1 MQPLDF
7 ESQSTY
13 NLRVQ
18 ALEVINPP
26 VLEGF
31 TTVIITLRDINDSP
45 PEFTRN
51 NYVFS
56 VSEGTPIGTPVGTV
70 VATDND
76 GGDSGRVSVP
86 YINCK

>member
-1 MQPLDF
+1 MRVRAVEDINLPRPGFEDF
-7 ESQSTY
+7 T
-13 NLRVQ
+13 N
-18 ALEVINPP
+18 
-26 VLEGF
+26 
-31 TTVIITLRDINDSP
+31 VIITLRDINDSP
-45 PEFTRN
+45 PQFTRST
-51 NYVFS
+51 YIFS